1 MHERSVID
9 SGLPPVKRGYLFVHD
24 PTMAKENGIYYLFS
38 TGDPAGTIG
47 NGNIQVRTS
56 RDLRDWT
63 YRGTVFADKPAWITS
78 APGASPTCGHRTSRI
93 SAACGICTT
102 RVPASAPITR

>member
-1 MHERSVID
+1 
-9 SGLPPVKRGYLFVHD
+9 
-24 PTMAKENGIYYLFS
+24 MAKENGIYYLFS

-78 APGASPTCGHRTSRI
+78 APGAIPNLVGTGHLVFRRP
-93 SAACGICTT
+93 
-102 RVPASAPITR
+102 VASVLRGFQLRLQ